1 MCTNAAFSRYCFRKP
16 LIGKVT
22 IRSLNLK
29 TFQNVMYR
37 VKEKVLPKY
46 KIDHLNILYY
56 ILKCEHAK
64 IYSYIYMQ

>member
-1 MCTNAAFSRYCFRKP
+1 M
-16 LIGKVT
+16 GKVT